1 MGEGRYGK
9 KGDSGP
15 GVVQIW
21 RRQLRASWICG
32 WGVLPWCT
40 DINGCHKRTC
50 PLPRKGVTELR
61 RGEPD
66 PLREEQSPG
75 RPANQPWRIL
85 HGNRISQ
92 LKGVCSCHHHQ
103 AFLQTRTHLCGP
115 HATTKSRLTFFS
127 TVPLS
132 LPPSSHA
139 ILQTSH
145 FEVICILQKHC
156 TNSTDSS
163 HTSFTQLPLTFTS
176 DRA

>member
-1 MGEGRYGK
+1 MAKRVTVAQEWLKFGEGSYG
-9 KGDSGP
+9 
-15 GVVQIW
+15 
-21 RRQLRASWICG
+21 
-32 WGVLPWCT
+32 LPESVAGECYHGAAQP

-66 PLREEQSPG
+66 PLTEEQSPG

-103 AFLQTRTHLCGP
+103 AFLQTRTRLCGP
-115 HATTKSRLTFFS
+115 HATTKSRFTFFS

-132 LPPSSHA
+132 LPPLSHA

-145 FEVICILQKHC
+145 LEVICILQKHY